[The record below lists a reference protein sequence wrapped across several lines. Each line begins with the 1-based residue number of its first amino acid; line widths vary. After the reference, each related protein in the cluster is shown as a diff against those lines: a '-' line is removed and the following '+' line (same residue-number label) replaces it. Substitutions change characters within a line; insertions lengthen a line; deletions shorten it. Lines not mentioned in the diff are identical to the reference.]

1 MHYVLEGSVRRL
13 GNRIRISAQLVD
25 AATGTHRW
33 ADRYDRRL
41 EDVFALQ
48 DDVVGTIV
56 AILAAYV
63 RKAEIERTS
72 LLSPQPAEIDHANA
86 VERAPAEP

>member
-1 MHYVLEGSVRRL
+1 M
-13 GNRIRISAQLVD
+13 
-25 AATGTHRW
+25 
-33 ADRYDRRL
+33 
-41 EDVFALQ
+41 
-48 DDVVGTIV
+48 VGTIV